1 MINTDTLLMVKQK
14 KKTGTGGGTI
24 YLPQIHK
31 KNDQTHL
38 EKGGIQGRSFQV
50 GNNQHQHPARTR

>member
-24 YLPQIHK
+24 YLPQIHE
-31 KNDQTHL
+31 KNDQTHP
-38 EKGGIQGRSFQV
+38 EKGRI
-50 GNNQHQHPARTR
+50 